1 MQEVR
6 EAVSTIVWDGVENPD
21 FLHEEPFFSSLNF
34 AVPITKGHIHAA
46 LLDSLLTW
54 LLRPDDT
61 VLVEG
66 PVTNTN
72 GQINH
77 RVLMILVEPTALYNP
92 QGGAADSPVVGIGV
106 VFKPPYVKHVCFSQA
121 HFHLSQWHLGVQSG
135 ISEAMVMFVLLD
147 KSSDLGPYVEPY
159 PLWVDT
165 VSFVQPGTVAAPVS
179 QFRFFKLHRVGIIP
193 PDRPDQGSV
202 TYVCMPRGRGF
213 DSHFE
218 PSIPD
223 LPLSDVEVRAVWT
236 LNFPLVT
243 ADHWSL
249 KEDEEAFQQHLAKVE
264 VMRVEA
270 AEEAER
276 AAQQKASQQKASGS
290 KKKTVSK
297 QASKKQTPVHQ
308 PVVKV
313 SRAAARQAKSS
324 ILQQMMDAENIEEG
338 DMDADLLLSR
348 LLDEEADVDT
358 LEIVDEFLKRI

>member
-1 MQEVR
+1 MQGVC

-21 FLHEEPFFSSLNF
+21 FLHKEPFFSSLNF
-34 AVPITKGHIHAA
+34 AVPITRGHIHAA

-66 PVTNTN
+66 SVTNTN
-72 GQINH
+72 GQINR
-77 RVLMILVEPTALYNP
+77 RVLMILVELTALYNP
-92 QGGAADSPVVGIGV
+92 QGGAADSLVVGLRV

-121 HFHLSQWHLGVQSG
+121 HFHLSQWHLGVQWG

-159 PLWVDT
+159 PL
-165 VSFVQPGTVAAPVS
+165 
-179 QFRFFKLHRVGIIP
+179 
-193 PDRPDQGSV
+193 
-202 TYVCMPRGRGF
+202 
-213 DSHFE
+213 
-218 PSIPD
+218 
-223 LPLSDVEVRAVWT
+223 
-236 LNFPLVT
+236 VT

-249 KEDEEAFQQHLAKVE
+249 KEDEEAFQQHLLKVE
-264 VMRVEA
+264 VMRIEA

-276 AAQQKASQQKASGS
+276 TAQQKASQQKAPGL
-290 KKKTVSK
+290 KKKAAPK
-297 QASKKQTPVHQ
+297 LASKKQTSVHQ
-308 PVVKV
+308 PVVKI
-313 SRAAARQAKSS
+313 SRVAARSAKSS

-358 LEIVDEFLKRI
+358 LEIVDEFLK